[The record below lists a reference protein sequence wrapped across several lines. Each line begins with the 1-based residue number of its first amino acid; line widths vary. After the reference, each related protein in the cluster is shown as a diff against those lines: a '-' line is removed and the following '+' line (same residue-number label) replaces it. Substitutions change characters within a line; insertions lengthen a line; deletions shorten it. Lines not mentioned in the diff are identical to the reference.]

1 MSDTL
6 LASIAG
12 LPSFASFFVLAILL
26 LLLFAR
32 IYSWL
37 TPHDEFAL
45 IRANNTAAAIA
56 FAGALI
62 GFALPLS
69 SAITH
74 SQSFAD
80 CAIWGAIALVVQL
93 LTFVVV
99 KVTLRHLPERIS
111 AGEIA
116 SGIFMASSAIAVGL
130 INAASMT
137 Y

>member
-12 LPSFASFFVLAILL
+12 LPSFVSFFVLAILL

-56 FAGALI
+56 FAGA
-62 GFALPLS
+62 
-69 SAITH
+69 
-74 SQSFAD
+74 
-80 CAIWGAIALVVQL
+80 
-93 LTFVVV
+93 
-99 KVTLRHLPERIS
+99 
-111 AGEIA
+111 
-116 SGIFMASSAIAVGL
+116 
-130 INAASMT
+130 
-137 Y
+137 